1 MALTKMINK
10 RTKKTN
16 HLHLV
21 IISPILFSQYVLHPV
36 FISIKI
42 ITNKRTDKGDCL
54 HFATISPS
62 FVFKTLL
69 PVFISINIITNK
81 KDQTKVTTYIL
92 PSYHPVSFSKYF
104 IQCSYLCIK
113 IITNKRTDK
122 SDHLHFA
129 IVSPNFFFEVLHPVF
144 ISINIITNKRTDKSD
159 RSHFAIVSPSFI
171 EF

>member
-1 MALTKMINK
+1 MFYSSYPCQQPSFSISNTIKSTNDNLKILLTFCHPTSFSFEALISSYGHMALTKMINK

-81 KDQTKVTTYIL
+81 KDQTKMPCL
-92 PSYHPVSFSKYF
+92 
-104 IQCSYLCIK
+104 
-113 IITNKRTDK
+113 
-122 SDHLHFA
+122 
-129 IVSPNFFFEVLHPVF
+129 
-144 ISINIITNKRTDKSD
+144 
-159 RSHFAIVSPSFI
+159 HFAIVSPSFFFKVLHPVFI
-171 EF
+171 PTYQNNY